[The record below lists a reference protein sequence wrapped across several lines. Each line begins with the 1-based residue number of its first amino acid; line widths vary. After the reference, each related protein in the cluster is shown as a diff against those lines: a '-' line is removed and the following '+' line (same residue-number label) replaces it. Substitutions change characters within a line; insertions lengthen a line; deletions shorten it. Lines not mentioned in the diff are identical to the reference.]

1 MVASCDTAHEQLS
14 QTESKLQVEVTAH
27 IPGRATASGHHGTN
41 VMPPLHEPGNGSPLT
56 VLCQFWEIF
65 YMYLISHHVLYLLL
79 RSLEEWPGWI
89 HRFPEV
95 SFLIAIFTFSA
106 FYCSSSGIA
115 FDKKTVYFYVL
126 KHFNFFC
133 TRLIPF
139 FPPLGDFLSYKGPY

>member
-1 MVASCDTAHEQLS
+1 M
-14 QTESKLQVEVTAH
+14 EVTAH

-95 SFLIAIFTFSA
+95 SFLIVIFTFSA

-115 FDKKTVYFYVL
+115 FDKKTVYFL
-126 KHFNFFC
+126 CFKTLLFF
-133 TRLIPF
+133 LYQIDP
-139 FPPLGDFLSYKGPY
+139 FLSTTWRFPILRGTLLATLQKSID